1 MKMVVYEPLVRF
13 NTSINTIIVQ
23 TSSCLKI
30 EKKKVD
36 LELYI

>member
-1 MKMVVYEPLVRF
+1 MKMVVYEPVVRF

-23 TSSCLKI
+23 TSSSLKI

>member
-13 NTSINTIIVQ
+13 NTSINTIIAQ

-30 EKKKVD
+30 DKK
-36 LELYI
+36 ES